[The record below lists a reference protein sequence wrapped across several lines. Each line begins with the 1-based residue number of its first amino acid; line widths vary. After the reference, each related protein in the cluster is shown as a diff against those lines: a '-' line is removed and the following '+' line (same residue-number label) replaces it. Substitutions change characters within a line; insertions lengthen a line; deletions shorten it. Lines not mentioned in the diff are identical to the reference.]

1 MGTYLKR
8 FARSLWNSTLWCIF
22 IFSSLWMAS
31 YFIASGWKAGG
42 GQAVQVI
49 VNTVPTEK

>member
-1 MGTYLKR
+1 MRAYLKR
-8 FARSLWNSTLWCIF
+8 FLCNLWTVALWGTA

-31 YFIASGWKAGG
+31 YLIASGWKAGG

-49 VNTVPTEK
+49 VNTAPAEK